1 VKNLDELHCLTPL
14 DGRYGKDV
22 SELREFFSEKALI
35 KYRVKVEVVYLI
47 KLKNLKVRNLNK
59 WSENLTDK
67 DIKRVKKIEEKI
79 KHDVKAVEYLIR
91 EKLVKLGLK
100 KLEPWVHWGL
110 TSEDVNSLAYGL
122 MLQEAKDKVLVKNQT
137 ELVKELVKMAEK
149 YSKVVMPGRTHGQ
162 LAVPT
167 TIGKELVVFAS
178 RMSQWLKEIKELKL
192 GGKLNGAVGNFNA
205 HQKFYPEKDWL
216 KFSREL
222 VEGLGL
228 SWTMITTQIEPRT
241 RMVKLLDLIRQFNNV
256 GLDLAK
262 DMWLYIAFDYLK
274 QRVVKDEVGSSTMP
288 QKVNPINFENA
299 EGNFELA
306 NGVLMTMS
314 NKLSQSRMQRDLSDS
329 TVRRNLGVAL
339 GYSLVAMKSLLKG
352 LERVEPNK
360 DKLKQELED
369 HPEMLSEAVQLWLK
383 VEGKDKAYE
392 EIKLQVRGKKVEWDK
407 YLRLR
412 TLKKL
417 GGVEEYTGLA
427 EKLVSL
433 ETKKIKK
440 LLEALRL
447 SSG

>member
-1 VKNLDELHCLTPL
+1 MKNLDELHCLTPL

-369 HPEMLSEAVQLWLK
+369 HPEMLAEAWQLGMK
-383 VEGKDKAYE
+383 TRGDERAYE
-392 EIKLQVRGKKVEWDK
+392 KVKQK
-407 YLRLR
+407 YSRLR
-412 TLKKL
+412 TSNIL
-417 GGVEEYTGLA
+417 GEVEEYVGLA

-433 ETKKIKK
+433 EIKKIKK
-440 LLEALRL
+440 EFI
-447 SSG
+447 